1 MTEKCYYQ
9 DINKL
14 EFEAEVIDVEKSKNG
29 WRIRLDKTYF
39 YPEGGGQPADKG
51 WLNDRPVIDVRKEGD
66 DIFHY
71 LTENPGTGTVTGK
84 IDHGWRRD
92 FMQQHTG
99 QHIIS
104 GALWKVG
111 KYKTVSVH
119 MGLDYTTIEID
130 APAIPEEDLIKVEDL
145 ANEVI
150 NSDLPVRFIQTPH
163 RELDKFPLRKPTGLK
178 GNIRLVQIGDF
189 DCVACGGLHFEST
202 RQVGLVKAT
211 GMEKIRG
218 HARIAWKIGARA
230 YEDYRKKDN
239 IIAGLKSALST
250 NEEMFVRK
258 VKELQDEIIE
268 MKRKNNR
275 IENRLAEIAAH
286 SLYENRRQEA
296 GSPDSIITASWDEE
310 DGNFIKK
317 VMKELMKR
325 DNVIICLINISADRL
340 QWSIGCSENIN
351 VPFQEIKNNL
361 LPMIDGKGG
370 GRPPLWQGT
379 GVNTGLVD
387 EFFAGFKSLVLHL
400 PAE

>member
-14 EFEAEVIDVEKSKNG
+14 EFEAEVIDVEKNKNG

-218 HARIAWKIGARA
+218 HARIAWKIGTRA

-370 GRPPLWQGT
+370 GWPPLWQGT